1 MQVECAVEG
10 VNLSSRFIKS
20 GRVDEKE
27 DLQWNN
33 DDLHEAIQLLLLY
46 LEPITT
52 LQVTSVLDCDKMMR
66 RQGTPKLLARRAHI

>member
-1 MQVECAVEG
+1 M
-10 VNLSSRFIKS
+10 
-20 GRVDEKE
+20 DEKE

-52 LQVTSVLDCDKMMR
+52 LQVTSVLDCDKMR
-66 RQGTPKLLARRAHI
+66 RQGTPKLLARHAHI